1 MYLQLIQQLLLSFGF
16 LLLENIGFELLDI
29 IQEMTRSKDLKLSY
43 STFEFWTDFSERS
56 ARIKFTLEVKEKVW
70 NVFVNLLDLFAQ
82 KLLIVNMNLMV
93 EADLKDDDTVD
104 DADGMNFTDY
114 RKEASNLLRSIYDY
128 FVKVNKEHGA
138 EVYFKKVC
146 FLMEND
152 NPPLSRYTEL
162 ALFMLKSPL

>member
-56 ARIKFTLEVKEKVW
+56 ARIKFTPEVKEKVW

-114 RKEASNLLRSIYDY
+114 RK
-128 FVKVNKEHGA
+128 
-138 EVYFKKVC
+138 
-146 FLMEND
+146 
-152 NPPLSRYTEL
+152 
-162 ALFMLKSPL
+162 